1 MNEKKKNIRLVAFLL
16 FFLILIISITIVLI
30 QLSRRVKMNTDAVT
44 GNTTGNLNN
53 KGLFCEKDDILYF
66 ANGYDNN
73 SLYYYNANNG
83 SCKKLADGP
92 VSSINTDDNYIYFVR
107 EASRSKGTFGM
118 SSNNFVGIYRM
129 DKKGKRK
136 VRLHNGPVGLA
147 HLINN
152 TIYYQNYSNN
162 YGLHF
167 FSVKIDGDEDVE
179 IFKEAIL
186 PTGYYNG
193 SLLYANV
200 ENNHFVSIFDD
211 VSRKKNT
218 LYEGDCYFPTVE
230 ANCLYYMDISNNY
243 CLKKY
248 NLDTKEEIILTTE
261 RLDSFNILGDTIFYQ
276 VSDEK
281 NPCLKRMKSDGTNM
295 EVVQNGIFHQ
305 ISMTK
310 NYTYFT
316 TFNSD
321 TPIYR
326 TPTTGVIDVNTFT
339 EALNAVD

>member
-1 MNEKKKNIRLVAFLL
+1 MNNKKKNVRLLAFLL
-16 FFLILIISITIVLI
+16 FFLALIISITIVLI
-30 QLSRRVKMNTDAVT
+30 QLSRRVKMNADTVT

-53 KGLFCEKDDILYF
+53 DGLFCEYDEILYF

-83 SCKKLADGP
+83 SCKKMADGP
-92 VSSINTDDNYIYFVR
+92 VSSINVDNNYIYFVR
-107 EASRSKGTFGM
+107 ETSSSKGTFGM
-118 SSNNFVGIYRM
+118 SSANFVGIYRM
-129 DKKGKRK
+129 DKKGKHK

-152 TIYYQNYSNN
+152 TIYYQNYSNS
-162 YGLHF
+162 YGLHL
-167 FSVKIDGDEDVE
+167 FSVGIDGREDTE
-179 IFKEAIL
+179 ILKEAVL

-200 ENNHFVSIFDD
+200 KSNHFVSTLDD
-211 VSRKKNT
+211 VTKKKDT
-218 LYEGDCYFPTVE
+218 LYEGDCYFPTME
-230 ANCLYYMDISNNY
+230 DNCLYYMDISNNY

-248 NLDTKEEIILTTE
+248 NLETQEEIILTTE
-261 RLDSFNILGDTIFYQ
+261 RLDSFNIYGDTIFFQ

-316 TFNSD
+316 AYNSD

-326 TPTTGVIDVNTFT
+326 TPTTGVIDVNIFT
-339 EALNAVD
+339 EALNVID

>member
-1 MNEKKKNIRLVAFLL
+1 MNNKKKNVRLLAFLL
-16 FFLILIISITIVLI
+16 FFLALIISITIVLI
-30 QLSRRVKMNTDAVT
+30 QLSRRVKMNADTVT

-53 KGLFCEKDDILYF
+53 DGLFCEYDEILYF

-83 SCKKLADGP
+83 SCKKMADGP
-92 VSSINTDDNYIYFVR
+92 VSSINVDNNYIYFVR
-107 EASRSKGTFGM
+107 ETSSSKGTFGM
-118 SSNNFVGIYRM
+118 SRANFVGIYRM
-129 DKKGKRK
+129 DKKGKHK

-152 TIYYQNYSNN
+152 TIYYQNYSNS
-162 YGLHF
+162 YGLHL
-167 FSVKIDGDEDVE
+167 FSVGIDGREDTE
-179 IFKEAIL
+179 ILKEAVL

-200 ENNHFVSIFDD
+200 KSNHFVSTLDD
-211 VSRKKNT
+211 VTKKKDT
-218 LYEGDCYFPTVE
+218 LYEGDCYFPTME
-230 ANCLYYMDISNNY
+230 DNCLYYMDISNNY

-248 NLDTKEEIILTTE
+248 NLETQEEIILTTE
-261 RLDSFNILGDTIFYQ
+261 RLDSFNIYGDTIFFQ

-316 TFNSD
+316 AYNSD

-326 TPTTGVIDVNTFT
+326 TPTTGVIDVNIFT
-339 EALNAVD
+339 EALNVID